1 MFSFRSSDL
10 KPCVQCALLAV
21 ATSAVGS
28 APSLSGNG
36 KCIFLVRVPSKAT
49 SSLLLGHST
58 AVHAD
63 AEKQHA
69 VASLPRVTP
78 GHAHASLSLR
88 RRRVEWSG
96 PPSSSVSF
104 FPALSNFSAISAPF
118 LPPAPASR
126 SLPPPP
132 LSPRPASHGA
142 RPRDPGGAAAAT
154 ACDGTRHRL
163 RRAGRGGGRR
173 RRHIRRP
180 RQPPR
185 RRQGTPVIPSLPL
198 SLLEKRILSVE

>member
-1 MFSFRSSDL
+1 V
-10 KPCVQCALLAV
+10 C
-21 ATSAVGS
+21 SARCCYLGCR
-28 APSLSGNG
+28 L
-36 KCIFLVRVPSKAT
+36 
-49 SSLLLGHST
+49 SSLPLWQWQVYIPGPGSKQSHVIILGHST

-78 GHAHASLSLR
+78 GHAHASLSLW

-96 PPSSSVSF
+96 PPSSSVSLF
-104 FPALSNFSAISAPF
+104 HALSNFSAIPAPF

-132 LSPRPASHGA
+132 RSPLPASHGA
-142 RPRDPGGAAAAT
+142 RPRAPAAAAT

-185 RRQGTPVIPSLPL
+185 RRQGTPVILSLPL

>member
-1 MFSFRSSDL
+1 M
-10 KPCVQCALLAV
+10 CAV
-21 ATSAVGS
+21 CSARCCYVGS
-28 APSLSGNG
+28 APTLSGNG
-36 KCIFLVRVPSKAT
+36 KYIFLVRVPSKAT

-88 RRRVEWSG
+88 RRRVERSG
-96 PPSSSVSF
+96 PPSSVSF
-104 FPALSNFSAISAPF
+104 FPVLSNFSAISAPF

-142 RPRDPGGAAAAT
+142 RPRAPAAAA

>member
-1 MFSFRSSDL
+1 M
-10 KPCVQCALLAV
+10 CAV
-21 ATSAVGS
+21 CSARCCYLGS
-28 APSLSGNG
+28 APTLSGNG
-36 KCIFLVRVPSKAT
+36 KYIFLVRVPSKAT

-88 RRRVEWSG
+88 RRRVERSG
-96 PPSSSVSF
+96 PPSSVSF
-104 FPALSNFSAISAPF
+104 FPVLSNFSAISAPF

-132 LSPRPASHGA
+132 LSPRPANHGA

-198 SLLEKRILSVE
+198 SLLEKRILSGE

>member
-1 MFSFRSSDL
+1 M
-10 KPCVQCALLAV
+10 CAV
-21 ATSAVGS
+21 CSARCCYLGS
-28 APSLSGNG
+28 APTLSGNG
-36 KCIFLVRVPSKAT
+36 KYIFLVRVPSKAT

-78 GHAHASLSLR
+78 GHAHASLSLW

-96 PPSSSVSF
+96 PPSSSVSSS
-104 FPALSNFSAISAPF
+104 PPSRISPLF
-118 LPPAPASR
+118 LRPSSPPAPASR

-132 LSPRPASHGA
+132 LSPRPANHGA
-142 RPRDPGGAAAAT
+142 RPRAPAAAAT

-173 RRHIRRP
+173 RRRIRRP